1 MKMMRILI
9 VEDDGVR
16 SKILELSLEKGGFA
30 TVMAQTGK
38 QGIDFLKSIPDI
50 QLIIADIMM

>member
-1 MKMMRILI
+1 MMRILI